1 MVAVR
6 LGLYLS
12 LMLLVGLAAF
22 PLYALR
28 AGERA
33 ESRMLS
39 LHRPLLLWCGVAVVL
54 SALGLLM
61 LIAAMMGTSIL
72 AVDRET
78 TLAILLATPVGT
90 AWLVR
95 MAALA
100 AALLALLLLKRA
112 VILRFAS
119 VLLMGGIALATL
131 VWTGHAGATEGTA
144 GSLHK
149 ISDILHMLASA
160 VWLGGIAA
168 FLMLLRNAAGDD
180 GGLRLVVGHRALDD
194 FARVGAISVA
204 VIVVTGLINGQ
215 ILVGLSNVPALWTNT
230 YGRLLL
236 FKLGLVAIML
246 LLAAK
251 NRWRLTPALGNAL
264 PGGNTQQAVAA
275 LRYSLLLEAAAALA
289 ILALVAWLGMLEPP
303 TGVAMS

>member
-100 AALLALLLLKRA
+100 AALLALLLLKRT

-119 VLLMGGIALATL
+119 VLVTGGIALATL

-160 VWLGGIAA
+160 IWLGGIAA

-303 TGVAMS
+303 AGVAMS